1 MEPGNT
7 LVAMLGPT
15 TAKDHPRFADR
26 ALAESLE
33 LNRVVSLQ
41 LPLGR
46 GGRTLL
52 FFQKR

>member
-1 MEPGNT
+1 
-7 LVAMLGPT
+7 LGPT